1 MPTSTQTRQTKART
15 KAATSHKYFSLEKT
29 ATEANIVIYGDVTS
43 WPWFESDVSS
53 YNLSKQIEALDVD
66 TINVGINSYGGEIGE
81 GLAIYNALKRHRA
94 KVRTRCDGFAC
105 SIASVIFMAGDERV
119 MADPSMLMIH
129 NGWTSATGDAK
140 ALRKQADDIEKMTEA
155 SVQIYMQHAT
165 IEEEE
170 LRALMDAETWISPEE
185 AVDMGLAT
193 SIEGADTSKPSQCVR
208 KKVMQ
213 MLRNPY
219 RQLEDDP
226 DDPDRNP
233 DEEPDTTGDPSA
245 EPDGTDEE
253 PDTTDTSDDGDATD
267 GDSTDGDTGTDDTS
281 TDPDQNPD
289 DTDPDPDDEDE
300 QKKRD
305 KRCENQMLRFLK
317 AIQHM

>member
-1 MPTSTQTRQTKART
+1 MAAATKART
-15 KAATSHKYFSLEKT
+15 KAATSHKYFSLEQT

-43 WPWFESDVSS
+43 WPWLESDVSS

-66 TINVGINSYGGEIGE
+66 TINVGINSYGGEISE

-119 MADPSMLMIH
+119 MSDPSMLMIH

-155 SVQIYMQHAT
+155 SVQIYMQHAN
-165 IEEEE
+165 IEEEQ
-170 LRALMDAETWISPEE
+170 LRALMDAETWISPQE

-193 SIEGADTSKPSQCVR
+193 SIEGVDTSKPSQSVR
-208 KKVMQ
+208 EKVMQ

-219 RQLEDDP
+219 RQLEDP
-226 DDPDRNP
+226 DNPDRDP

-245 EPDGTDEE
+245 EPDDPSAE
-253 PDTTDTSDDGDATD
+253 PDPEPDPEPEPDAEPE
-267 GDSTDGDTGTDDTS
+267 
-281 TDPDQNPD
+281 DPEADPEQDPEPNPD
-289 DTDPDPDDEDE
+289 DTEPNHDDEE
-300 QKKRD
+300 QSAK
-305 KRCENQMLRFLK
+305 QMLRFLT

>member
-1 MPTSTQTRQTKART
+1 MATATKQRT
-15 KAATSHKYFSLEKT
+15 KAATSRRYFSLET
-29 ATEANIVIYGDVTS
+29 SGSEANIVIYGDVTS
-43 WPWFESDVSS
+43 WPWSESDVSS
-53 YNLSKQIEALDVD
+53 YNLSKQIDELDVD

-81 GLAIYNALKRHRA
+81 GLAIYNALKRHPA

-129 NGWTSATGDAK
+129 NGWTIAQGDAK

-170 LRALMDAETWISPEE
+170 LRALMDAETWIAADE
-185 AVDMGLAT
+185 AVSMGLAT
-193 SIEGADTSKPSQCVR
+193 SIEGTDSGKPSQSVR
-208 KKVMQ
+208 RKVMQ

-219 RQLEDDP
+219 RQAEEDPDDPNRKHDDP
-226 DDPDRNP
+226 DDPDDP
-233 DEEPDTTGDPSA
+233 DDGTGDGPDDTGGDS
-245 EPDGTDEE
+245 PDDGTE
-253 PDTTDTSDDGDATD
+253 PGADDPD
-267 GDSTDGDTGTDDTS
+267 S
-281 TDPDQNPD
+281 TDPDNPD
-289 DTDPDPDDEDE
+289 DPDPDDEDE

-305 KRCENQMLRFLK
+305 NRCENQMLKLLNV
-317 AIQHM
+317 IQTM

>member
-1 MPTSTQTRQTKART
+1 MATATKQRT
-15 KAATSHKYFSLEKT
+15 KAATSRRYFSLET
-29 ATEANIVIYGDVTS
+29 SGSEANIVIYGDVTS
-43 WPWFESDVSS
+43 WPWSESDVSS
-53 YNLSKQIEALDVD
+53 YNLSKQIEGLDVD

-81 GLAIYNALKRHRA
+81 GLAIYNALKRHPA

-129 NGWTSATGDAK
+129 NGWTFAQGDAK

-170 LRALMDAETWISPEE
+170 LRALMDAETWIAADD
-185 AVDMGLAT
+185 AVSMGLAT
-193 SIEGADTSKPSQCVR
+193 SIEGTDSGKPSQSVR
-208 KKVMQ
+208 RKVMQ

-219 RQLEDDP
+219 RQAEPNPDDP
-226 DDPDRNP
+226 DDQNRKPD
-233 DEEPDTTGDPSA
+233 D
-245 EPDGTDEE
+245 PDGE
-253 PDTTDTSDDGDATD
+253 PADPDNPGDGPDGGPDDPG
-267 GDSTDGDTGTDDTS
+267 GDS
-281 TDPDQNPD
+281 PD
-289 DTDPDPDDEDE
+289 DDPEPSPDDPDPDNPDDQDPDDEGE

-305 KRCENQMLRFLK
+305 NRCENQMLKLLK
-317 AIQHM
+317 AIQKM

>member
-1 MPTSTQTRQTKART
+1 MATATKQRT
-15 KAATSHKYFSLEKT
+15 KAATSRRYFSLET
-29 ATEANIVIYGDVTS
+29 SGSEANIVIYGDVTS
-43 WPWFESDVSS
+43 WPWLESDVSS

-81 GLAIYNALKRHRA
+81 GLAIYNALKRHKA

-129 NGWTSATGDAK
+129 NGWTIAQGDAK

-170 LRALMDAETWISPEE
+170 LRALMDAETWIAADE

-193 SIEGADTSKPSQCVR
+193 SIEGTDSDKPSQSVR
-208 KKVMQ
+208 RKVMQ

-219 RQLEDDP
+219 RQAEEDP
-226 DDPDRNP
+226 DDPDRDPN
-233 DEEPDTTGDPSA
+233 EPDDPG
-245 EPDGTDEE
+245 DGTDG
-253 PDTTDTSDDGDATD
+253 DGTDDGGDSPDDGTD
-267 GDSTDGDTGTDDTS
+267 PSTDGTE
-281 TDPDQNPD
+281 DPDPDNPD
-289 DTDPDPDDEDE
+289 DSNTDDEDE
-300 QKKRD
+300 QQKR
-305 KRCENQMLRFLK
+305 ESQMLQFLN